1 MGKRMLFAALLLAAG
16 TFFAGCCTGGYS
28 NLKDGEARYPQLK
41 KVYDRMARGE
51 KVKIAYLGGSITW
64 GATATDPQKTS
75 WRALYT
81 KSLEEKFPQAHIQA
95 IDAAIGGKGSDL
107 GVFRMDRDV
116 LANKPD
122 MTLVEFAV
130 NDGHK
135 DRNESFEG
143 VLRKLH
149 KSNPQM
155 AIVVVIAGSG
165 DKKFASINQDKYI
178 EIANYYN
185 LPYAD
190 VVNGVNRLILA
201 NKLKTPKQMLTDGCH
216 PNDFG
221 YTIYNRIVTESLGR
235 AAAEPGKAKPWP
247 EKPFTANRYESA
259 EAIPLATLLP
269 RKSAD
274 WRKEVPSVVGAWFD
288 HQPSRWLD
296 SVIVPRKDKAV
307 LTVKR
312 ICSGVGVYFET
323 LPKGSHFEVLV
334 DGKKV
339 LDVNTAFSQ
348 TNPGLGNRFVFLE
361 GPAKERTITIRADGR
376 NLRLGSLLVTR

>member
-1 MGKRMLFAALLLAAG
+1 MRKPMLFAAVLLAAG
-16 TFFAGCCTGGYS
+16 TFFAGCCSGGYS
-28 NLKDGEARYPQLK
+28 NLKDGDAKYPQLK

-81 KSLEEKFPQAHIQA
+81 KSLEEKFPNAHIKA

-116 LANKPD
+116 IAYKPD

-149 KSNPQM
+149 NSNPEM

-201 NKLKTPKQMLTDGCH
+201 NKLKEPKLMLTDGCH
-216 PNDFG
+216 PNDYG
-221 YTIYNRIVTESLGR
+221 YTIYRDVVSDSLGK
-235 AAAEPGKAKPWP
+235 AAAESGTAKSWP
-247 EKPFTANRYESA
+247 AKPFTANRYESA
-259 EAIPLATLLP
+259 ESISLATLIKDNP
-269 RKSAD
+269 D

-296 SVIVPRKDKAV
+296 SVIVPRKDNAV

-312 ICSGVGVYFET
+312 ICAGVGVYFEM
-323 LPKGSHFEVLV
+323 LPKGSRFEVLA
-334 DGKKV
+334 DGKTV
-339 LDVNTAFSQ
+339 LDVNTNFSQ
-348 TNPGLGNRFVFLE
+348 TNPGLGNRFVFLD
-361 GPAKERTITIRADGR
+361 GPAKERTITIRAAGR
-376 NLRLGSLLVTR
+376 NLRLGNLLVTK

>member
-1 MGKRMLFAALLLAAG
+1 MRKPMLFAALLLAAG
-16 TFFAGCCTGGYS
+16 TFFAGCCSDGYS
-28 NLKDGEARYPQLK
+28 KLNDGDAKYPQLK

-81 KSLEEKFPQAHIQA
+81 KSLEEKFPEAHIKA

-116 LANKPD
+116 IAYKPD

-149 KSNPQM
+149 KSNPEM

-201 NKLKTPKQMLTDGCH
+201 NKLKEPKLMLTDGCH
-216 PNDFG
+216 PNDYG
-221 YTIYNRIVTESLGR
+221 YTIYRDVVADSFGK

-247 EKPFTANRYESA
+247 AKPFTANRYESA
-259 EAIPLATLLP
+259 ESISLATLI
-269 RKSAD
+269 KDSSD

-296 SVIVPRKDKAV
+296 SVIVPRKENAV

-312 ICSGVGVYFET
+312 VCTGVGVYFEM
-323 LPKGSHFEVLV
+323 LPKGSRFEVLA

-339 LDVNTAFSQ
+339 LDVNTNFSQ
-348 TNPGLGNRFVFLE
+348 TNPGLGNRFVFLD
-361 GPAKERTITIRADGR
+361 GPAKERTITIRALGQ
-376 NLRLGSLLVTR
+376 NLRLGNLLVTK

>member
-1 MGKRMLFAALLLAAG
+1 MRKPMLFAAALLAAG
-16 TFFAGCCTGGYS
+16 TFFAGCCTGGNS
-28 NLKDGEARYPQLK
+28 NLKDGDAKYPQLK

-81 KSLEEKFPQAHIQA
+81 KSLEEKFPNAHIKA

-116 LANKPD
+116 IAYKPD

-149 KSNPQM
+149 NSNPEM
-155 AIVVVIAGSG
+155 AVVVVIAGSG

-190 VVNGVNRLILA
+190 VVNGVNRLVLA
-201 NKLKTPKQMLTDGCH
+201 GKLKEPKRMLTDGCH
-216 PNDFG
+216 PNDYG
-221 YTIYNRIVTESLGR
+221 YTIYNEVLSESLGK
-235 AAAEPGKAKPWP
+235 AAVEPGKAKPWP
-247 EKPFTANRYESA
+247 AKPFTANRYESA
-259 EAIPLATLLP
+259 EAIPLAALIKGNP
-269 RKSAD
+269 D

-296 SVIVPRKDKAV
+296 SVIVPRKDNAV

-312 ICSGVGVYFET
+312 VCTGVGVYFEM
-323 LPKGSHFEVLV
+323 LPKGSRFEVLA

-339 LDVNTAFSQ
+339 LDVNTNFSQ
-348 TNPGLGNRFVFLE
+348 TNPGLGNRFVFLD

-376 NLRLGSLLVTR
+376 NLRLGNLLVTK